1 MSSIRGKDTKPEM
14 VIRRALHAHGIRYRL
29 HAKRLPG
36 RPDLVLRKYRAV
48 IFVHGCFW
56 HGHDCPMF
64 RLPGSRTD
72 FWKAKIDRNRERD
85 REVMAVLAEQ
95 GWRRLTVWECSLRGK
110 EKRPMEEVIQLTVD
124 WLQGSV
130 EDFVIRGIRPNLTD

>member
-29 HAKRLPG
+29 HAKGLPG

-72 FWKAKIDRNRERD
+72 YWKAKIDRNRERD
-85 REVMAVLAEQ
+85 REVMAVLAER

-110 EKRPMEEVIQLTVD
+110 QKRPIEEVIQLTAD
-124 WLQGSV
+124 WLRGSV
-130 EDFVIRGIRPNLTD
+130 EDFEIRGIQPNLSD

>member
-14 VIRRALHAHGIRYRL
+14 TIRRALHARGFRYGLHGTG
-29 HAKRLPG
+29 LPG

-64 RLPGSRTD
+64 RLPRTRVD

-85 REVMAVLAEQ
+85 LEVMTAIREQ
-95 GWRRLTVWECSLRGK
+95 GWRSLVIWECAMRGH
-110 EKRPMEEVIQLTVD
+110 ERLPIEEVIERTGD
-124 WLQGSV
+124 WIVGSIPKM
-130 EDFVIRGIRPNLTD
+130 EIRGTSQIE